1 MRLGVVKCAG
11 ALDLPG
17 EFLTPKSALLQG
29 QAGAAL
35 TRSQVELGGDM
46 DTEIDG
52 KTSINLASMSKGIS
66 DLPHFTTIFFQ
77 WPFGGCPPE
86 TNRDL
91 QLHKVFN
98 PFSDFPESFPIGL
111 PSACKHCAHR

>member
-1 MRLGVVKCAG
+1 MVKCAG

-77 WPFGGCPPE
+77 WPFGGRPPE